1 MPEDLPLED
10 DNSDFTLMGYQNFLI
25 EPKIDCGNNK
35 YLRQINATLI
45 FVVGRFPN
53 LKVQWRVEQ
62 EGRKYQ
68 DILQGDFFEDYFLL
82 AYKSLTW
89 MLWSKMK
96 CSQIP
101 WIVK

>member
-1 MPEDLPLED
+1 MIRM
-10 DNSDFTLMGYQNFLI
+10 TW
-25 EPKIDCGNNK
+25 GNDR
-35 YLRQINATLI
+35 YLRQINATLL

-53 LKVQWRVEQ
+53 LKVQYRLEQ

-89 MLWSKMK
+89 LLWTKTK
-96 CSQIP
+96 CSKVGIKN
-101 WIVK
+101 IL